1 VSDFGWLFNVP
12 TLQFLGLGLLTTLGI
27 ALTSIAISLAG
38 GIMLALG
45 RLSPIA
51 AVRWI
56 ATAYIEFMRALPVL
70 LVISFAYFALPGL
83 IGIKLSPFAAGV
95 IAMSAF
101 TAALIAEI
109 VRAGMLAVPR
119 GLIEAARAQGLSG
132 GQIVRLITLP
142 IALRQMMPAL
152 VGQFVTLLKDT
163 SLTAIIGVLDLLRR
177 AQIVSSQPPFQPVP
191 IFALIA
197 LVYFVVNFGIGRAG
211 RRLESQP
218 G

>member
-1 VSDFGWLFNVP
+1 MSDFGWLFNVP